1 MSERRRI
8 IVATADA
15 FEGAAIYDGLSAHG
29 FEPVWRSTLQA
40 AADEIRARPFDLL
53 IADCAFAVSG
63 RLQDEGRPRNPLTP
77 TILIGDAGAG
87 QHVGLSGRTMYLT
100 PPVDHAML
108 TCFVTMALLQDKPVR
123 RSMRKPVDAYQAL
136 VNGVPAHIIDVSA
149 EGLRLEM
156 PGDHRRALPPSFAVR
171 VPIADLAFTV
181 QRMWTRPASSRA
193 PAVWYG
199 AALSQNRI
207 GVAQAWRSF
216 VDTVPV
222 VGEDSVTLVR

>member
-29 FEPVWRSTLQA
+29 FEPVWRSTVQA

-53 IADCAFAVSG
+53 IADAVFALSG

-108 TCFVTMALLQDKPVR
+108 TCLVTMALLQDKPVR
-123 RSMRKPVDAYQAL
+123 RSMRKPV
-136 VNGVPAHIIDVSA
+136 HIIDVSA

>member
-29 FEPVWRSTLQA
+29 FEPVWRSTLEA
-40 AADEIRARPFDLL
+40 AADEIRSRPFDLL
-53 IADCAFAVSG
+53 IADAAFALSG

-77 TILIGDAGAG
+77 TILIGAAGAG

-100 PPVDHAML
+100 PPVDLAML
-108 TCFVTMALLQDKPVR
+108 TCFVTMAFLQDKPVR
-123 RSMRKPVDAYQAL
+123 RSVRKRVDACQAL
-136 VNGVPAHIIDVSA
+136 VNGVPARIIDVSA